1 MNEKV
6 KKQGFDVAPYTVAVV
21 GCGGLGTNAAV
32 HLAGAGVGRLLLC
45 DFDTVQQSNLNR
57 QFFYTPQDTGQK
69 KAALLGKRLRD
80 FAPDVAVDVFDK
92 KITVPED
99 LAFTERADLL
109 IAAVDNAD
117 ARRVI
122 CDWCRQSGKPY
133 INGGVDGAFGTVY
146 LCVPGK
152 TPDLEAAG
160 GLLQSTQAPL
170 AQSPTVGIIGALQA
184 KLAVDFLCGDHSS
197 QGKLFCFDGNT
208 IQTLSLK

>member
-6 KKQGFDVAPYTVAVV
+6 KKQGFDIAPFTVAVI

-32 HLAGAGVGRLLLC
+32 HLAGAGIGKLLLC

-57 QFFYTPQDTGQK
+57 QFFYTPQDIGQK
-69 KAALLGKRLRD
+69 KAALLGARLRD

-92 KITVPED
+92 KITVPSD
-99 LAFTERADLL
+99 LAFAARADLV
-109 IAAVDNAD
+109 IAAADNAD

-122 CDWCRQSGKPY
+122 CDWCGNADKPY
-133 INGGVDGAFGTVY
+133 VNGGVDGGFGTAY
-146 LCVPGK
+146 LCVPGQ
-152 TPDLEAAG
+152 TPDLETAG
-160 GLLQSTQAPL
+160 GLLQSSRAPL

-184 KLAVDFLCGDHSS
+184 KLAVDFLCGDNSA

-208 IQTLSLK
+208 IQALHLK